1 MISKELDFTAYSHID
16 LFERDDNEIIEIFHE
31 HTKLSAKSTR
41 EIGRRVGEIKSD
53 PNILAMMNRSW
64 KTYPAAPLVPL
75 DKEVDLGAMSL
86 QQALQ
91 QRSSVSTYA
100 ARFAR
105 QTVSLAQ
112 LSALLRYS
120 YGAIRPQPWRAKFA
134 DGGFGR
140 PVASSGG
147 LFPMEIYPIVL
158 NVDGVEPGLYHYNV
172 PEHGLHCLRKGNL
185 MEELQRCT
193 TYHDLLE
200 NASVLFVMT
209 GVWKRTLSKYR
220 QRGYR
225 FLMHDAGT
233 LLQNLY
239 LTGTALELGTCALG
253 GLFDDRMA
261 GVLDVNPV
269 EEPVLLGFLI
279 GGRPEMPALAARPTV
294 RPA

>member
-1 MISKELDFTAYSHID
+1 MITKEHDFTAYSHID
-16 LFERDDNEIIEIFHE
+16 LFERDDNEIIEVFHE

-64 KTYPAAPLVPL
+64 KTYPAAPTVAL
-75 DKEVDLGAMSL
+75 DPQAGLGEMSL
-86 QQALQ
+86 QQALL

-105 QTVSLAQ
+105 KTTTVDQ

-120 YGAIRPQPWRAKFA
+120 YGAIRPQPWKAKFT

-158 NVDGVEPGLYHYNV
+158 NVEGLDPGIYHYNV
-172 PEHGLHCLRKGNL
+172 PEHGLHQLRRGNV
-185 MEELQRCT
+185 MDELQTCT

-200 NASVLFVMT
+200 DASVLFVLT

-233 LLQNLY
+233 LLQNFY

-261 GVLDVNPV
+261 KVLDVNPL
-269 EEPVLLGFLI
+269 EEPVLLGFLV
-279 GGRPEMPALAARPTV
+279 GGRPEMRAPSRPEMRSV
-294 RPA
+294 